1 MKINKIILIL
11 AIAFTGLSCQAVK
24 DGLSGG
30 KSENS
35 DEFLV
40 KKKSP
45 LVLPPKY
52 LKLPKPEDK
61 EDDQE
66 ISEAEGSSLE
76 DLLRLKDEPLISKSN
91 ANSSPEDFV
100 LRNIK

>member
-52 LKLPKPEDK
+52 LKLPNKAFSGGRI
-61 EDDQE
+61 E
-66 ISEAEGSSLE
+66 IIFFFPFLLFCEKNILV
-76 DLLRLKDEPLISKSN
+76 DL
-91 ANSSPEDFV
+91 DFI
-100 LRNIK
+100 LQK